1 MKSSCDFCKV
11 TTLELKSCVCKKVSY
26 CGQDCQKA
34 DWKNHKPSC
43 PVFIIR
49 EAPGKGF
56 GVFATRKIKIGKKI
70 MEELPLLVLRD
81 RRSGTEL
88 YTEDFTKITEDT
100 RAKILKLHDP
110 VDNFKTLTDEQYE
123 IWKNTCSYDIIWELL
138 SKTDEDSTIL
148 RIFRDNFFPIC
159 ADPSLYDGPEHGLYD
174 EMSFLNHSCIPNAVD
189 SWVKDDLQRKK
200 VFALKTIEKNE
211 EILINYRIGK
221 KMGYGSREFR
231 RNEMLRTNGFLCQCS
246 ECSLEGKALEDNER
260 LRAEIR
266 KKGLEIDHLTQEAT
280 LENRVKALKLTDEKV
295 ALVQTLDIRLRLFD
309 ELLAACAVASDT
321 QKSSL
326 QAQELNSSN
335 SVIMMKAQELIKSY
349 YSSAKIWAQMFGD
362 RHLHSLPNLIQHQ
375 RC

>member
-1 MKSSCDFCKV
+1 MKNIFLIFCCFQSVVKSSCDFCKV

-159 ADPSLYDGPEHGLYD
+159 TDPSLYDGPEHGLYD

-246 ECSLEGKALEDNER
+246 ECSLEGKALEANER
-260 LRAEIR
+260 LRTEIR
-266 KKGLEIDHLTQEAT
+266 EKGLEIDHLTQGVEAT
-280 LENRVKALKLTDEKV
+280 LENTARALKLTEEKL
-295 ALVQTLDIRLRLFD
+295 ALVQKLDNRLRLFD
-309 ELLAACAVASDT
+309 ELLDACAVASD
-321 QKSSL
+321 
-326 QAQELNSSN
+326 AQQFRLP
-335 SVIMMKAQELIKSY
+335 VQDLIKSY
-349 YSSAKIWAQMFGD
+349 YSSAQFWAQMFGD
-362 RHLHSLPNLIQHQ
+362 RHLHLLPNLIQD
-375 RC
+375 